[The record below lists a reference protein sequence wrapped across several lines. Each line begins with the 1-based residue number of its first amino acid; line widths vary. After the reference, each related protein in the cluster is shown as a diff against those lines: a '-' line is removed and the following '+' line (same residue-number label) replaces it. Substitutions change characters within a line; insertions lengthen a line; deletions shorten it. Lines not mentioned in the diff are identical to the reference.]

1 MLAEAVRMAFHASGE
16 EFVRFL
22 RSLRSDEEPPVAAAV
37 VVQDNWAALK
47 RKGRG

>member
-1 MLAEAVRMAFHASGE
+1 MLAEAMRAAFHYDGE
-16 EFVRFL
+16 GFVQFL